1 MPRPDPQLNP
11 LQSRKRLL
19 LAESELNR
27 AQLVG
32 DVAAI
37 AAGLQSLGA
46 KARSIEAVASAAA
59 VLFTALAAGTR
70 GGPAEPA
77 PKRPLLTTLIRG
89 AGLLSSLW
97 LAFRTDRSPHRPPRE
112 SARPGGPPRGADHPS
127 FRSPRST

>member
-1 MPRPDPQLNP
+1 MPRPDPQLSP

-32 DVAAI
+32 DI
-37 AAGLQSLGA
+37 AALDAGLRALGA
-46 KARSIEAVASAAA
+46 RAQSIEAVATAAA
-59 VLFTALAAGTR
+59 VLFSALAAGRR

-77 PKRPLLTTLIRG
+77 PKRPWLTTLIQG

-97 LAFRTDRSPHRPPRE
+97 LAFRTDRSPP
-112 SARPGGPPRGADHPS
+112 SAAP
-127 FRSPRST
+127 

>member
-32 DVAAI
+32 DI
-37 AAGLQSLGA
+37 AALDAGLRALGA
-46 KARSIEAVASAAA
+46 RAQSIESVATAAA
-59 VLFTALAAGTR
+59 VLFSALAAGR
-70 GGPAEPA
+70 RAAPAKPA
-77 PKRPLLTTLIRG
+77 PKRTWLANLIQG

-97 LAFRTDRSPHRPPRE
+97 LAFRTDRSPP
-112 SARPGGPPRGADHPS
+112 SAAP
-127 FRSPRST
+127 

>member
-59 VLFTALAAGTR
+59 VLFTALAAGRR

-77 PKRPLLTTLIRG
+77 PKRPWLTTLIQG

-97 LAFRTDRSPHRPPRE
+97 LAFRTDRSPP
-112 SARPGGPPRGADHPS
+112 SAAP
-127 FRSPRST
+127 

>member
-32 DVAAI
+32 DVAAL
-37 AAGLQSLGA
+37 AGGLHSLGA

-59 VLFTALAAGTR
+59 VLFTALAAGR
-70 GGPAEPA
+70 RNRPAEPA
-77 PKRPLLTTLIRG
+77 PKRAWLTTLIQG

-97 LAFRTDRSPHRPPRE
+97 LAFRTDRPPP
-112 SARPGGPPRGADHPS
+112 SAAP
-127 FRSPRST
+127 

>member
-32 DVAAI
+32 DAA
-37 AAGLQSLGA
+37 ALGTGLRALGTRA
-46 KARSIEAVASAAA
+46 KSIEAVATAAA
-59 VLFTALAAGTR
+59 VLFSALAAGR
-70 GGPAEPA
+70 RLGSAEPA
-77 PKRPLLTTLIRG
+77 PKRPWLTTLIRG

-97 LAFRTDRSPHRPPRE
+97 LAFRTDRSPP
-112 SARPGGPPRGADHPS
+112 SAAP
-127 FRSPRST
+127 

>member
-11 LQSRKRLL
+11 LESRKRLL

-37 AAGLQSLGA
+37 AAGLHALGA
-46 KARSIEAVASAAA
+46 RARSLEAVASAAA
-59 VLFTALAAGTR
+59 VLFTALAAGRR
-70 GGPAEPA
+70 GEPA
-77 PKRPLLTTLIRG
+77 TPAPERSWLTTLIRG

-97 LAFRTDRSPHRPPRE
+97 LAFRTDRSPAAAP
-112 SARPGGPPRGADHPS
+112 
-127 FRSPRST
+127 